1 MSTICTLVSRQFTPS
16 FPIQTLQQ
24 DGGSHDQ
31 QTAQDVRRASRTA
44 SLPHNCRSLQ
54 LSDDQLVQTIA
65 ERLVEYGMA
74 CMKKKTRASPFER
87 AAAREGM
94 YFRGGVRIPLCWF
107 PIQC

>member
-16 FPIQTLQQ
+16 IPVPTFQQ
-24 DGGSHDQ
+24 EGGSQDK
-31 QTAQDVRRASRTA
+31 QTAQDVRHLGRAT
-44 SLPHNCRSLQ
+44 SLSHNHRSLQ

-65 ERLVEYGMA
+65 ERLVEYAMA

-94 YFRGGVRIPLCWF
+94 YFRGGVRIPSCSL
-107 PIQC
+107 IHS